1 MEGKMTKK
9 KKLLKIVITNEFL
22 VLLIFVSTLFLSM
35 GYAAINSI
43 VMNLDG
49 SAYYAADK
57 TLHISTATSSHSDS
71 TINSFSGTMLNSTVN
86 LTNHNTET
94 FTITIFN
101 NTNEDYMFDQVLR
114 DTEQSLFYDNQNI
127 TFTLSGINKYDQLNH
142 GQSKT
147 FTITFSYVNGFTP
160 SSASDK
166 ILNSYINFRFKKG
179 YSVTYNNITTQN
191 NSNYPTTVLE
201 NDSLIATFSNDVP
214 YSVKVTMGNN
224 VLIENTDYTYT
235 TSNNNKVLTVNNVT
249 NNVVIDRYYQIVYNL
264 DGGTNNANNQD
275 KYLHGASQTL
285 LAASKTNATFDGWY
299 DNPSFTGNA
308 ITSTSGKTGTLTLYA
323 KWLVNYSVT
332 YVDITGS
339 GNYTNTAVGGTT
351 FTLTFTTPPSGVSVT
366 MGGNT
371 LTENVGYTYSN
382 GVITIPNVSGNIVIT
397 GVSGNTVV
405 EDNTTTTYDPD
416 NIPPSTTV
424 TYNAISGHPRV
435 ETDDSGN
442 ITSFEYTNSSSSN
455 PVQITSSTPVSTGFV
470 PFASNTNWELNMTFR
485 YSSEDNGSA
494 SAATTVGILGC
505 VSYSGTQIN
514 SGFAFRFYNFKYV
527 SANSATYKYN
537 GMLKYRSSI
546 WKEKDDG
553 STTQVLYGLFN
564 TNGSGM
570 IGTSP
575 MTYSVHVTK
584 VGNTVTFTLTNL
596 QPLVYNPTANNNN
609 SVLTAAA
616 NTNQTISWTDTGVSN
631 SVDITIGGYL
641 NNSGSIDRKADMDV
655 YSFEVHKTN

>member
-1 MEGKMTKK
+1 MKGQKN
-9 KKLLKIVITNEFL
+9 LKVRNSVLVIAI
-22 VLLIFVSTLFLSM
+22 LIATVFMSI
-35 GYAAINSI
+35 GYASSNNVVTVTGTGNIAMTHEVLIS
-43 VMNLDG
+43 
-49 SAYYAADK
+49 SA
-57 TLHISTATSSHSDS
+57 SSASNDS
-71 TINSFSGTMLNSTVN
+71 TINSFSGTMLNSTVD
-86 LTNHNTET
+86 LTNNTTQT
-94 FTITIFN
+94 FTITISN
-101 NTNEDYMFDQVLR
+101 NTTEDVMFDQVLR
-114 DTEQSLFYDNQNI
+114 DTEASLFYSNQNI
-127 TFTLSGINKYDQLNH
+127 TFDINGLSRYDILLPS
-142 GQSKT
+142 QSIT
-147 FTITFSYVNGFTP
+147 FTITFHYVENFTP
-160 SSASDK
+160 STAQDRV
-166 ILNSYINFRFKKG
+166 LNSYINFKFKKG
-179 YSVTYNNITTQN
+179 YSVTYNNINTTNQN
-191 NSNYPTTVLE
+191 YDTIVLQ
-201 NDSLIATFSNDVP
+201 NDTLVVNFNTDVP
-214 YSVKVTMGNN
+214 YDVRVKSGNT
-224 VLIENTDYTYT
+224 VLTKGTDFTYEVDPIN
-235 TSNNNKVLTVNNVT
+235 SNNMILTVPNVT
-249 NNVVIDRYYQIVYNL
+249 NDITIDRYYQIVYNL

-470 PFASNTNWELNMTFR
+470 PFAANTNWELNMTFR

-505 VSYSGTQIN
+505 VSYNGTQIN

-616 NTNQTISWTDTGVSN
+616 NTNQTISWTDTGISN